1 MRRARATAAQHQ
13 AVRWYGATLAVTD
26 ELLQPVSD
34 TAQAHDL
41 GFDLLNLLLRPV
53 VHRFG
58 DVAAVL
64 SQCQQLSN
72 LFQRIAVRLYPLDE
86 LHQWDYIL
94 AVVPIASRRSSRR
107 REQPSPFVES
117 DGLHV
122 DAGSFGKF
130 TDSHHSLTRATVIM
144 RSVLRYKVK
153 RKRLGGRRLQAA
165 VIDTPSSIH
174 GVSDHYLLS
183 DQRRD

>member
-1 MRRARATAAQHQ
+1 M
-13 AVRWYGATLAVTD
+13 
-26 ELLQPVSD
+26 
-34 TAQAHDL
+34 
-41 GFDLLNLLLRPV
+41 
-53 VHRFG
+53 
-58 DVAAVL
+58 
-64 SQCQQLSN
+64 
-72 LFQRIAVRLYPLDE
+72 
-86 LHQWDYIL
+86 
-94 AVVPIASRRSSRR
+94 
-107 REQPSPFVES
+107 
-117 DGLHV
+117 

-130 TDSHHSLTRATVIM
+130 TDSHHSLTRAIVIM